1 MREGGFDPV
10 APMSIAERIAA
21 QEWLL
26 FRYMELAKGVPQP
39 FITDRTPLDF
49 AAYTLAEV
57 TMLNTSLELGQR
69 IDTYVQNAI
78 TSAASMFD
86 TLMVTRPLPF
96 YDAQPDKPP
105 PNPAYQA
112 HVQILIEGMAYHML
126 GERVT
131 VGFLTVADHAQRL
144 EACDSLMKR
153 RLNELQVDRSAGHV
167 H

>member
-1 MREGGFDPV
+1 MQEGGFDPV
-10 APMSIAERIAA
+10 APMGIEERIEA

-26 FRYMELAKGVPQP
+26 LRYMELADGIPQP
-39 FITDRTPLDF
+39 FITDRTPIDM

-57 TMLNTSLELGQR
+57 SMLNTSLELGQR
-69 IDTYVQNAI
+69 IDLFVQTAI
-78 TSAASMFD
+78 ASAAAMFD
-86 TLMVTRPLPF
+86 TMMVARPLPV

-112 HVQILIEGMAYHML
+112 HIQILIEGMAYHML

-144 EACDSLMKR
+144 EACNNLMQR
-153 RLNELQVDRSAGHV
+153 RLNEFNIEKQAGYV